1 MCCFAGAAPAGW
13 FRRATLKVAGTEIFA
28 RRDGAEQMLAYSMR
42 LSSRTDVAMI
52 LPLPVAAGAAA
63 GTVADDAL
71 HFIDLHEYPQLF
83 TDLDYCWN
91 PPLTASRGRAVSGA
105 IPQRR
110 QLVVHNVGSFEAS
123 FVPTLRDFDRLDAR
137 FRLSDEVWAELPQY
151 RDYSFAVFKLKAAEL
166 QQPHP
171 MAFRFPT
178 RDPERLFFPTVH
190 VHDGRVHKKARFD
203 HTLYYQGRPDGVG
216 QPSLMPV
223 TTFVKLD
230 RTHGLVSDAPVFR
243 ATLHGKLPNQDTWV

>member
-13 FRRATLKVAGTEIFA
+13 FRRKPLKVAGTEIFA
-28 RRDGAEQMLAYSMR
+28 RRDGADQLLAYSMR

-52 LPLPVAAGAAA
+52 LPLPVAQSA

-71 HFIDLHEYPQLF
+71 HFIDLHEYPELF

-91 PPLTASRGRAVSGA
+91 PPLTAALGPSRGGFA
-105 IPQRR
+105 PQRR

-123 FVPTLRDFDRLDAR
+123 FVPTLGDFDRLDPR
-137 FRLSDEVWAELPQY
+137 FRLSDAVWAQLPQY
-151 RDYSFAVFKLKAAEL
+151 RDHSFAVFKLKAAEL
-166 QQPHP
+166 QKPHP

-203 HTLYYQGRPDGVG
+203 HTLYYQGRGGGVG

-230 RTHGLVSDAPVFR
+230 RTHGLVIDAPVHR
-243 ATLHGKLPNQDTWV
+243 TTLTGKLPNQDTWI